1 MQKYVSETGHVFAM
15 ATLMAGN
22 DWFKKLPKEDQD
34 IIQKAAVDAAYKLS
48 LVQKANEQKAKDE
61 LIAKGMV
68 FNAVDTSLFVKAV
81 QPVITKYAKG
91 NIKKFYDAI
100 LAIK

>member
-1 MQKYVSETGHVFAM
+1 M
-15 ATLMAGN
+15 ASN
-22 DWFKKLPKEDQD
+22 DWFKKLPKEDQAV
-34 IIQKAAVDAAYKLS
+34 IEKAAVDAAYKLS
-48 LVQKANEQKAKDE
+48 LVQKASEQKAKDE
-61 LIAKGMV
+61 LISKGMV
-68 FNAVDTSLFVKAV
+68 FNTVDTAPFVAAV